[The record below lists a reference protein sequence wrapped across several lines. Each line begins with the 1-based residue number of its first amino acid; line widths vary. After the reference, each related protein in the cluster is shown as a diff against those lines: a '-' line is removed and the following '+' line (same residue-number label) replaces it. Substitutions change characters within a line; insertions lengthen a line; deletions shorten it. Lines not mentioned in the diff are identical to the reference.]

1 MDSGNNTIRMDKNVI
16 KVKSIKRDNLYKIT
30 AKGNFIKVYIN
41 DILHICIPHKK
52 KILIQTWITNE
63 TWYSIQIEVAGQK
76 DLYEYDDFNKFKS
89 IITLLDSVI
98 K

>member
-1 MDSGNNTIRMDKNVI
+1 MKHKN
-16 KVKSIKRDNLYKIT
+16 KYYIT
-30 AKGNFIKVYIN
+30 AVGNFIKIYIN

-52 KILIQTWITNE
+52 KILIQTWITNK
-63 TWYSIQIEVAGQK
+63 TWYSIQIEIDGQK
-76 DLYEYDDFNKFKS
+76 DLYEYDDFEKWKT